1 MQDALIQLVVTI
13 LAAIATG
20 AITIGIAFLQSKLKS
35 GQLTDAL
42 GRLQVVTESVI
53 AQQQV
58 EFVEKWKELSA
69 DGKLTKDEIGELAAL
84 TRDNVI
90 VALDK
95 PAANVLTAAGA
106 DIDALIRGFTEQAV
120 QKIRGN
126 GIEYAELITE

>member
-1 MQDALIQLVVTI
+1 MQEAMIQLVVTI

-35 GQLTDAL
+35 GQITDAL

-53 AQQQV
+53 AQQQAEV
-58 EFVEKWKELSA
+58 VEKLKELSA

-84 TRDNVI
+84 TRDNVMY
-90 VALDK
+90 ALDK
-95 PAANVLTAAGA
+95 PAANVLTSAGA

-120 QKIRGN
+120 QKIRVN
-126 GIEYAELITE
+126 DFAYTDLIVE

>member
-35 GQLTDAL
+35 TQISDAL
-42 GRLQVVTESVI
+42 GRLQVVSESVI

-58 EFVEKWKELSA
+58 EIVEKMKELSA

-84 TRDNVI
+84 THDNVI

-126 GIEYAELITE
+126 GIEYAELVTE